1 MIRRYGIDT
10 SVLVRLMSRDSL
22 DEYRRCVAVLTDIVE
37 NQNGEVVASNQAI
50 GEAYVAVQH
59 HYGATRAE
67 ARNEILNIFRSG
79 LIRPLS
85 GSRIMRILETARGAG
100 LVDHLIVDGYSES
113 GYATLTLD
121 KKMGNLPGARI
132 L

>member
-22 DEYRRCVAVLTDIVE
+22 DEYRRCVAVLTDSVE